1 MVTKPTSMANRASV
15 NASMGATLGTA
26 GARVGGAGSARLGGA
41 SVVDDATVKERAP
54 PAGGARMEEWAV
66 GAVVWEEQYAGARLD
81 GTKSASRGGRSAG
94 RSSTAGIREKAGSGW
109 QVTMADHRRGKG
121 ASVLTMERDA
131 RRRLSGERGKEREE
145 LALIPCWEMESLT
158 SN

>member
-1 MVTKPTSMANRASV
+1 
-15 NASMGATLGTA
+15 
-26 GARVGGAGSARLGGA
+26 
-41 SVVDDATVKERAP
+41 
-54 PAGGARMEEWAV
+54 MEEWAV
-66 GAVVWEEQYAGARLD
+66 STVVWEEQYADARLD

-121 ASVLTMERDA
+121 ASALTMERDA

-145 LALIPCWEMESLT
+145 LVLIPCWEMESLT